1 MLSYPSNAAGLTAV
15 VPFAWVGGSGIFLGF
30 IIVFGLALVF
40 GLYTR
45 RGSGINQRGYNKIY
59 QGSPGARGASKI
71 SGRSEADAP
80 WMRKRRPPRKPEE

>member
-1 MLSYPSNAAGLTAV
+1 MTAF
-15 VPFAWVGGSGIFLGF
+15 VPFGFVGGSGIFLAF
-30 IIVFGLALVF
+30 IIVFFLAVVF

-45 RGSGINQRGYNKIY
+45 KGSGINQRGYNKIY
-59 QGSPGARGASKI
+59 QGSPGARGESKI